1 MERHLYIHGKKYRRK
16 GDLYLLFAML
26 FTVIGILTFLTI
38 IIPQEELATDLPHTL
53 SQIPSQTL
61 KNVPTK

>member
-1 MERHLYIHGKKYRRK
+1 MERHLYIHHKKYRRK
-16 GDLYLLFAML
+16 GDLYVLFAMF

-38 IIPQEELATDLPHTL
+38 IIPHEELATDRPHNL
-53 SQIPSQTL
+53 SQTTSQTL